1 MNLDDIQNGS
11 LCVIDT
17 NILIFAEQGVS
28 AQAQRLLWR
37 CSSGELIGVLPQ
49 TVWQELAHKLM
60 LAEAMMLGRISGPNP
75 SMHLTKKPEVI
86 QGLSIYGEKIA
97 ALQALGLGFE
107 ACNKDDVI
115 GGLEIQ
121 MKYGLLVKDSILLS
135 IALRIGADIIA
146 SRNGLFQNI
155 EQLEIASPSDIP
167 FRQIRKRA

>member
-17 NILIFAEQGVS
+17 SILLCAEQGVS

-37 CSSGELIGVLPQ
+37 CSTGELIGVLPQ
-49 TVWQELAHKLM
+49 TVWQELSHKLM

-75 SMHLTKKPEVI
+75 SMHLTKRPEII
-86 QGLSIYGEKIA
+86 QSLSIYREKIA

-107 ACNKDDVI
+107 VCKKEDVI

-121 MKYGLLVKDSILLS
+121 NKYGLLIKDAILLN
-135 IALRIGADIIA
+135 IALRIEADVVV
-146 SRNGLFQNI
+146 SKNTVFHTI
-155 EQLEIASPSDIP
+155 EHITNASPSDIAP
-167 FRQIRKRA
+167 

>member
-60 LAEAMMLGRISGPNP
+60 LAEAMMLGRISGPNS
-75 SMHLTKKPEVI
+75 SMHLTKRPEVI
-86 QGLSIYGEKIA
+86 QRLSIYREKIT
-97 ALQALGLGFE
+97 ALLDLGLGFE
-107 ACNKDDVI
+107 ACKKDDVLA
-115 GGLEIQ
+115 GLEIQ
-121 MKYGLLVKDSILLS
+121 NKYGLLIKDAILLN
-135 IALRIGADIIA
+135 IALRIEADVIV
-146 SRNGLFQNI
+146 SRNERFRTLDH
-155 EQLEIASPSDIP
+155 LEIASPSDIT
-167 FRQIRKRA
+167 

>member
-37 CSSGELIGVLPQ
+37 CSTGELIGVLPQ
-49 TVWQELAHKLM
+49 TVWQELSHKLM
-60 LAEAMMLGRISGPNP
+60 LAEAMMLGRISGPNL

-86 QGLSIYGEKIA
+86 QSLSIYREKIA

-107 ACNKDDVI
+107 ACKKEDVL
-115 GGLEIQ
+115 GGLETQ
-121 MKYGLLVKDSILLS
+121 NKYGLLIKDAILLN
-135 IALRIGADIIA
+135 IALRIEADVVV
-146 SRNGLFQNI
+146 SKNTVFHTI
-155 EQLEIASPSDIP
+155 EHITNASPSDIAP
-167 FRQIRKRA
+167 

>member
-17 NILIFAEQGVS
+17 SILLCAEQGVS

-37 CSSGELIGVLPQ
+37 CSTGELIGVLPQ
-49 TVWQELAHKLM
+49 TVWQELSHKLM

-86 QGLSIYGEKIA
+86 QSLSIYREKVA

-107 ACNKDDVI
+107 ACNKEDVI

-121 MKYGLLVKDSILLS
+121 NKYGLLIKDAILLN
-135 IALRIGADIIA
+135 IALRIEADVIV
-146 SRNGLFQNI
+146 SRNERFRTLDH
-155 EQLEIASPSDIP
+155 LEIASPSDIT
-167 FRQIRKRA
+167 